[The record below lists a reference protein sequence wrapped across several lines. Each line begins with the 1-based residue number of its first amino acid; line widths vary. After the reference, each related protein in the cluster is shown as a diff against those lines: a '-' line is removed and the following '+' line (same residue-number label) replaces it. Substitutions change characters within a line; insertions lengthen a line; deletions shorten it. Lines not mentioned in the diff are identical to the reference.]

1 MSSQTKTF
9 EQWQQQANALQI
21 EGRAYIDGQY
31 QDSADGATFADTSPI
46 DGRLLAAVADCDAAT
61 VDRAVA
67 AAART
72 FASGIWRDQ
81 SPVQRKNAL
90 LRLADLVGQHQE
102 ELALLESLDTGKTIH
117 ESLDMDMQDVQ
128 IALRYYAE
136 AIDKIAGE
144 IAPTSDSFHGM
155 ITYQALGVVAVMTPW
170 NNPLMIACWKI
181 APALAMGN
189 SVVFKPSEKAPL
201 TGIRLAQLA
210 QQAGIPDGVFNV
222 VTGGAQVGQAL
233 ALHPTVRVMA
243 FTGSTQVAKQLLIYA
258 GQSNMKRTYL
268 EGGGKNAH
276 IIFADTPDLARAARF
291 AALGFCANQGAVCA
305 SGTRLLVQSS
315 IKEQFVALLIE
326 EVNRWQPGNPLD
338 PATMMGPM
346 IDARHQANVLR
357 YVDSARDEGASIVCG
372 GHADDSVVPGGH
384 FFWPTVIDNAT
395 PTMTASQNEI
405 FGPVASVIAF
415 EDEADAIRL
424 ANDSEY
430 GLTAGFWT
438 PDIAKVHRVARQ
450 LEAGTVWVNH
460 FLTRDILS
468 PFGGFKQS
476 GIGRDLSLHAM
487 RQYGEMK
494 ATWIA
499 LKDVDAH

>member
-1 MSSQTKTF
+1 MSSQNKTF
-9 EQWQQQANALQI
+9 AQWRQQAAGLQI
-21 EGRAYIDGQY
+21 EGRAYIAGQY
-31 QDSADGATFADTSPI
+31 QDSADGMTFVDASPI
-46 DGRLLAAVADCDAAT
+46 DGRPLANIADCDEAT
-61 VDRAVA
+61 VNHAVA
-67 AAART
+67 AAEQAFQAGDWARRT
-72 FASGIWRDQ
+72 PA
-81 SPVQRKNAL
+81 QRKATL
-90 LRLADLVGQHQE
+90 LRLADLVAQHQE

-128 IALRYYAE
+128 TAIRYYAE

-144 IAPTSDSFHGM
+144 IAPTGDAFHGM
-155 ITYQALGVVAVMTPW
+155 ITLAPLGVVAVMTPW

-201 TGIRLAQLA
+201 TGIRFAELTR
-210 QQAGIPDGVFNV
+210 QAGIPDGVFNV
-222 VTGGAQVGQAL
+222 VTGGAQVGKTL
-233 ALHPTVRVMA
+233 ALHPRVRAMA

-258 GQSNMKRTYL
+258 GQSNMKRTFL

-315 IKEQFVALLIE
+315 IKAQFLALLLE
-326 EVNRWQPGNPLD
+326 ELKKWQPGHPLD
-338 PATMMGPM
+338 PATAMGPL
-346 IDARHQANVLR
+346 IDVQHQANVLR
-357 YVDSARDEGASIVCG
+357 YIESARAEGASILCG
-372 GHADDSVVPGGH
+372 GQADNTLLPGGYVLP
-384 FFWPTVIDNAT
+384 PTLIDNAT
-395 PTMTASQNEI
+395 PEMTASQNEI
-405 FGPVASVIAF
+405 FGPVASLMTF
-415 EDEADAIRL
+415 EDEEQAIQL

-430 GLTAGFWT
+430 GLTVGFWT

-476 GIGRDLSLHAM
+476 GIGRDLSLHALP
-487 RQYGEMK
+487 QYGEMK

-499 LKDVDAH
+499 LQDIAAH

>member
-31 QDSADGATFADTSPI
+31 QDSADGATFADNSPI
-46 DGRLLAAVADCDAAT
+46 DGRLLAAIADCDLTT
-61 VDRAVA
+61 VDEAVA
-67 AAART
+67 AAGRA
-72 FASGIWRDQ
+72 FAAGVWRDQ
-81 SPVQRKNAL
+81 SPAERKSVL
-90 LRLADLVGQHQE
+90 LRLADLVILHQE

-117 ESLDMDMQDVQ
+117 ESLDMDIQDVAK
-128 IALRYYAE
+128 ALRYYAE
-136 AIDKIAGE
+136 AIDKMADE
-144 IAPTSDSFHGM
+144 IAPTGDSFHGM
-155 ITYQALGVVAVMTPW
+155 ITHQPLGVVAVMTPW

-201 TGIRLAQLA
+201 TGIRLAELTR
-210 QQAGIPDGVFNV
+210 QAGIPDGVFNV

-233 ALHPTVRVMA
+233 ALHPGIRAMA
-243 FTGSTQVAKQLLIYA
+243 FTGSTKVAKQLLIYA

-305 SGTRLLVQSS
+305 SGTRLLVESS
-315 IKEQFVALLIE
+315 IKEQFLAHLLE
-326 EVNRWQPGNPLD
+326 EVKRWQPGHPLD
-338 PATMMGPM
+338 PATMMGPL
-346 IDARHQANVLR
+346 IDARHQATVLGF
-357 YVDSARDEGASIVCG
+357 VESARYEGASILCG
-372 GHADDSVVPGGH
+372 GIPDKDIVPGGH
-384 FFWPTVIDNAT
+384 FFIPTIIDNAT

-405 FGPVASVIAF
+405 FGPVASIITF
-415 EDEADAIRL
+415 ENEEEAIRL

-438 PDIAKVHRVARQ
+438 PDIARVHRIARQ

-476 GIGRDLSLHAM
+476 GIGRDLSIHAL

-499 LKDVDAH
+499 LKDIDAH

>member
-31 QDSADGATFADTSPI
+31 QDSADGATFADNSPI
-46 DGRLLAAVADCDAAT
+46 D
-61 VDRAVA
+61 
-67 AAART
+67 
-72 FASGIWRDQ
+72 
-81 SPVQRKNAL
+81 
-90 LRLADLVGQHQE
+90 
-102 ELALLESLDTGKTIH
+102 
-117 ESLDMDMQDVQ
+117 
-128 IALRYYAE
+128 
-136 AIDKIAGE
+136 
-144 IAPTSDSFHGM
+144 
-155 ITYQALGVVAVMTPW
+155 
-170 NNPLMIACWKI
+170 
-181 APALAMGN
+181 
-189 SVVFKPSEKAPL
+189 L
-201 TGIRLAQLA
+201 TGIRLAELTR
-210 QQAGIPDGVFNV
+210 QAGIPDGVFNV

-233 ALHPTVRVMA
+233 ALHPGIRAMA
-243 FTGSTQVAKQLLIYA
+243 FTGSTKVAKQLLIYA

-305 SGTRLLVQSS
+305 SGTRLLVESS
-315 IKEQFVALLIE
+315 IKEQFLAHLLE
-326 EVNRWQPGNPLD
+326 EVKRWQPGHPLD
-338 PATMMGPM
+338 PATMMGPL
-346 IDARHQANVLR
+346 IDARHQATVLGF
-357 YVDSARDEGASIVCG
+357 VESARDEGASILCG
-372 GHADDSVVPGGH
+372 GIPDKDIVPGGH
-384 FFWPTVIDNAT
+384 FFIPTIIDNAT

-405 FGPVASVIAF
+405 FGPVASIITF
-415 EDEADAIRL
+415 ENEEEAIRL

-438 PDIAKVHRVARQ
+438 PDIARVHRIARQ

-476 GIGRDLSLHAM
+476 GIGRDLSIHAL

-494 ATWIA
+494 ATWVA
-499 LKDVDAH
+499 LKDIDAH